1 MKTPTQKFKSK
12 IRDLIVK
19 STSEGK
25 HETAMQ
31 LYQTYFLFKKSL
43 WKKNQQE
50 SINEWSRRVFGYTKN
65 GYLYVNNKKVKKLKR
80 NPNGDHIEDDD
91 F

>member
-12 IRDLIVK
+12 IKDLIVK

-43 WKKNQQE
+43 WKR
-50 SINEWSRRVFGYTKN
+50 IY
-65 GYLYVNNKKVKKLKR
+65 KKVLTNGHAESLGIQKTVTYTLITKKSK
-80 NPNGDHIEDDD
+80 N
-91 F
+91 

>member
-1 MKTPTQKFKSK
+1 MKTAKQKFKSK
-12 IRDLIVK
+12 IRDLINK

-43 WKKNQQE
+43 WKK
-50 SINEWSRRVFGYTKN
+50 I
-65 GYLYVNNKKVKKLKR
+65 NKKVLTNGHAESLGIQKTVTYTLITKKSK
-80 NPNGDHIEDDD
+80 N
-91 F
+91 